1 MGQIKE
7 ALYTNSE
14 KFTKK
19 YGYIF
24 TSLYLYEFYQQYQYN
39 VKLENYR
46 YPNEFNQ
53 ISEETIKHTLF
64 NYFDELLKDSDIN
77 IDLID
82 PVMLFDL
89 CELYD
94 Y

>member
-14 KFTKK
+14 KFSKK

-24 TSLYLYEFYQQYQYN
+24 TSLYLYEFQQQCKSN
-39 VKLENYR
+39 VKLQNIED
-46 YPNEFNQ
+46 PIVCNELSKEIIN
-53 ISEETIKHTLF
+53 HTLF
-64 NYFDELLKDSDIN
+64 NYFEELLKDSDIN
-77 IDLID
+77 IHLID
-82 PVMLFDL
+82 SEMLYDL

>member
-24 TSLYLYEFYQQYQYN
+24 TSLYLYEFQQQYQSN
-39 VKLENYR
+39 VKLKNIE
-46 YPNEFNQ
+46 YPIECNELSKEIIN
-53 ISEETIKHTLF
+53 HTLF
-64 NYFDELLKDSDIN
+64 NYFEELLKDSDIN
-77 IDLID
+77 IHLID
-82 PVMLFDL
+82 SEMLFDL

>member
-39 VKLENYR
+39 VKLENIR

-64 NYFDELLKDSDIN
+64 NYFEELLKDTDIN
-77 IDLID
+77 INLID
-82 PVMLFDL
+82 AQMLYDL

>member
-1 MGQIKE
+1 MGQIKQ

-24 TSLYLYEFYQQYQYN
+24 TSLYLYEFQQQCQSN
-39 VKLENYR
+39 VKFIE
-46 YPNEFNQ
+46 YPIECNEL
-53 ISEETIKHTLF
+53 SEEIIKHTLF
-64 NYFDELLKDSDIN
+64 NYFEELLKDTDIN
-77 IDLID
+77 INLID
-82 PVMLFDL
+82 AQMLYDL

>member
-7 ALYTNSE
+7 ALYSNSE
-14 KFTKK
+14 KFSKK

-24 TSLYLYEFYQQYQYN
+24 TSLYLYEFQQQCQSN
-39 VKLENYR
+39 VKLKNIE
-46 YPNEFNQ
+46 YPIECNE
-53 ISEETIKHTLF
+53 ISEEIIKHTLF
-64 NYFDELLKDSDIN
+64 NYFEELLKDSDIN
-77 IDLID
+77 INLID
-82 PVMLFDL
+82 AQILYDL

>member
-14 KFTKK
+14 KFSKK

-24 TSLYLYEFYQQYQYN
+24 TSLYLYEFQQQFQSN
-39 VKLENYR
+39 VKLKNIQ
-46 YPNEFNQ
+46 YPTVCNELSNE
-53 ISEETIKHTLF
+53 IINHTLF
-64 NYFDELLKDSDIN
+64 NYFEELLKDSDIN
-77 IDLID
+77 IHLID
-82 PVMLFDL
+82 SEMLYDL